1 MESCSVQLGIW
12 KMDGLPRVCLM
23 ITHKAFITALEAE
36 VEAEVER
43 ENKRSS
49 TQQNLL
55 WGI

>member
-1 MESCSVQLGIW
+1 M
-12 KMDGLPRVCLM
+12 LPSSSSY
-23 ITHKAFITALEAE
+23 KAFITALEAE

-49 TQQNLL
+49 TQQKLL